1 MRKKKKYLLFAFCL
15 LLGFSVLGIQASAKD
30 SKPEIRY
37 IKVTKK
43 NARPGEKVKFR
54 IKLANDKK
62 AKSVGLFLRTPVTAD
77 QKELTLKYH
86 KASREWKLE
95 N

>member
-1 MRKKKKYLLFAFCL
+1 MRRKKKYLLLAFCL

-30 SKPEIRY
+30 LEPEIKY

-43 NARPGEKVKFR
+43 NVRPGEKVKFR

-62 AKSVGLFLRTPVTAD
+62 AKSVGQICQWRFCVLHYSYRWNVGKPGF
-77 QKELTLKYH
+77 EI
-86 KASREWKLE
+86 
-95 N
+95 

>member
-1 MRKKKKYLLFAFCL
+1 MRRKKKYLLLAFCL

-43 NARPGEKVKFR
+43 MYV
-54 IKLANDKK
+54 
-62 AKSVGLFLRTPVTAD
+62 
-77 QKELTLKYH
+77 
-86 KASREWKLE
+86 REMRSAIP
-95 N
+95 